1 MTSEG
6 STKTYI
12 VSDDSKYYTRLDVS
26 DTITCSVGT
35 ESMGAIP
42 FLSILRDT
50 KAIQRLKCGLDQ
62 VKNPSGKQVHILLN
76 RSSDIADAIS
86 YGFTRHGTTPTFI
99 TTANRLIHELT
110 LPRTRK
116 TTGPSKRNDAAD
128 GEKRKQTKTKTK
140 RKQTKTKTKRKRR
153 R

>member
-1 MTSEG
+1 MNSEG

-12 VSDDSKYYTRLDVS
+12 VSDDSKYYTRLEVS

-35 ESMGAIP
+35 ESMGVIP

-62 VKNPSGKQVHILLN
+62 VKNPSGKQVRIRLI
-76 RSSDIADAIS
+76 RRSDIDDAIS
-86 YGFTRHGTTPTFI
+86 YGFTRHGNTPTFI

-116 TTGPSKRNDAAD
+116 TMAPSNLNDAAD
-128 GEKRKQTKTKTK
+128 GDKRKQPKK
-140 RKQTKTKTKRKRR
+140 RMKTKTKRKRIR
-153 R
+153 